1 MGRRFWFASALVT
14 ASAVVLPCI
23 GTWSRRQQLP
33 RCAVDGVAIVPI
45 YAVEIVGANERNYR
59 FCCIRCAEYWLT
71 RNPSSAAAIHV
82 TDEVSG
88 KTIDAAEAFFVRS
101 RVQTNAVT
109 ENRIHAFA
117 NLSDAEIHA
126 GQFRGRLLTNH
137 EHPFQGTGVNA
148 GLSRTSL

>member
-1 MGRRFWFASALVT
+1 MGRRFWFASALV
-14 ASAVVLPCI
+14 AAAAVVLPCI

-33 RCAVDGVAIVPI
+33 QCAVDGLAIVPI
-45 YAVEIVGANERNYR
+45 YAVEIVDANESYHR

-71 RNPSSAAAIHV
+71 RNPSQAAAIHV

-101 RVQTNAVT
+101 RVETNAVT

-117 NLSDAEIHA
+117 NQSDAEIHA
-126 GQFRGRLLTNH
+126 AQFRGRLLAD
-137 EHPFQGTGVNA
+137 EERPLQGRGMDGDT
-148 GLSRTSL
+148 